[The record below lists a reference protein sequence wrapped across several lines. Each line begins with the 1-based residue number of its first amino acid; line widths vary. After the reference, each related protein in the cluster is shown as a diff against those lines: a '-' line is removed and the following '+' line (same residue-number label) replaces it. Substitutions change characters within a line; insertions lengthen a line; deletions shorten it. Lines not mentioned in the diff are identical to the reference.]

1 MGAQGDD
8 GQLLVTSWVKLAAEP
23 SRVGAPA
30 RKTEVDH
37 NVKVTFIGGETRTLP
52 FMSAMPEAPKMTKP
66 GCRFLGWYLRGSN
79 YKVYDEEGEPIV
91 NLCQFVDELQLE
103 AKWEAGPQL
112 GVVNVTEDGTDLG
125 PDAMGNPRVTLR
137 DAVLAFSTNATL
149 TGVDGLR
156 RIAFELPEGQDTI
169 RLKSEITIPDGA
181 EPFEIFGLDNKTGRA
196 VTISPD
202 PNSGEHRL
210 FTVRSSVSFRFLNFV
225 GGRAKGHGGAI
236 QMSRDWS
243 AQSSL
248 LLADCSFR
256 NNSSTAD
263 DGVSPKIE
271 GEGGAVWAVGVSCGI
286 YNCSFEGNETGD
298 WGGAVYAGTQSCL
311 VNCTFSGNK
320 AGQGGGGL
328 FVGGASYAAG
338 CTFVRNTAPQGRSV
352 ATWAMLTVLN
362 SLFADGNEGVSFYKK
377 NNWPGGHTLI
387 CSSVGASTASFFAS
401 GATPVTNDILGVVHV
416 AYPPLPSNAQ
426 LRDAAEIYYDGL
438 VENVAYQK
446 PGETVKTALC
456 GDAEKAQIRLG
467 FDQLRAIRLCPT
479 RGAIRLASGGGD
491 ATVNVEGRLAVPNMK
506 DTWER
511 NKTSMARVTV
521 NYDDAK
527 VNQVGVQLKTDN
539 SGYFATSVVVDGS
552 DGYSHNVTSLT
563 FQASVLDPA
572 SVTVTNIAVTTVPY
586 ALVAAS
592 AELVDFPEA
601 GVVRGLETSV
611 NSLVSEQGVVA
622 GKMTVGGDF
631 TAATVQGGGNLALEG
646 VTLKGGE
653 LAWFA
658 DGVGKTC
665 GNLDT
670 LEAMP
675 FAKGGLESAN
685 GTKKWTAEQDG
696 FVQVLFVNGAGET
709 KVSLKVGDIWITPE
723 AGYAVRNTNGSE
735 ARRLLWT
742 VPVSKDQ
749 GVEFGA
755 NGGQC
760 RYQFIPFGK

>member
-1 MGAQGDD
+1 MERIRTWIG
-8 GQLLVTSWVKLAAEP
+8 LLAAL
-23 SRVGAPA
+23 STGFAFA
-30 RKTEVDH
+30 DY
-37 NVKVTFIGGETRTLP
+37 RTGV
-52 FMSAMPEAPKMTKP
+52 A
-66 GCRFLGWYLRGSN
+66 
-79 YKVYDEEGEPIV
+79 
-91 NLCQFVDELQLE
+91 
-103 AKWEAGPQL
+103 EAGPRL

-149 TGVDGLR
+149 TDVDGFR
-156 RIAFELPEGQDTI
+156 RIVFELPEGQDTI
-169 RLKSEITIPDGA
+169 RLTSEIEIPEGS

-196 VTISPD
+196 VTISPA
-202 PNSGEHRL
+202 PNSGNHRF

-225 GGRAKGHGGAI
+225 GGRADGDGGAI
-236 QMSRDWS
+236 LMDPNGRSDSSRC
-243 AQSSL
+243 SL

-256 NNSSTAD
+256 DNSA
-263 DGVSPKIE
+263 K
-271 GEGGAVWAVGVSCGI
+271 
-286 YNCSFEGNETGD
+286 N
-298 WGGAVYAGTQSCL
+298 GGAVYADGLITPTDDNRMLCGVYNCTFEGNQASSTGGAFYTFDSTCF
-311 VNCTFSGNK
+311 VNCTFSRNK
-320 AGQGGGGL
+320 ADD
-328 FVGGASYAAG
+328 FGGAFGMYSQVCVVG
-338 CTFVRNTAPQGRSV
+338 CTFAGNTASQGKSVRIGRSR
-352 ATWAMLTVLN
+352 LTVLN
-362 SLFADGNEGVSFYKK
+362 SLLADGNETTSIRKDGSDAVYT
-377 NNWPGGHTLI
+377 PV
-387 CSSVGASTASFFAS
+387 CSSVGASVASFFAN

-438 VENVAYQK
+438 LENVAYQK
-446 PGETVKTALC
+446 PNETVKTALC
-456 GDAEKAQIRLG
+456 GDAEKAQVRLG

-491 ATVNVEGRLAVPNMK
+491 ATVNVEGRLAKNNT
-506 DTWER
+506 DTWEQ
-511 NKTSMARVTV
+511 NKTFIARVTV
-521 NYDDAK
+521 NYDDATA
-527 VNQVGVQLKTDN
+527 NQVGVSYKTDN
-539 SGYFATSVVVDGS
+539 SGYFATSAVVDGS

-563 FQASVLDPA
+563 FVASALDPA

-586 ALVAAS
+586 ALVASS

-622 GKMTVGGDF
+622 GTMTVGGNF
-631 TAATVQGGGNLALEG
+631 SAATVQGGGNITLEG

-670 LEAMP
+670 LEDMP

-696 FVQVLFVNGAGET
+696 FVQVLFVNGAGEA

-749 GVEFGA
+749 GVKFGA

-760 RYQFIPFGK
+760 RCQFIPFGK